1 MLVVVIHYI
10 ITKKLL
16 NYRCRTARLRGNRA
30 VQKKKVLQGVQGY
43 GVVQEYG
50 FYGSTGNPTYATNVT
65 D

>member
-30 VQKKKVLQGVQGY
+30 VQKKGLQRVQGY
-43 GVVQEYG
+43 GVVQEYVV
-50 FYGSTGNPTYATNVT
+50 FTVVLEILRTRLM
-65 D
+65 